1 MSFMI
6 DNELFESIS
15 DADMEAVLAELDR
28 PEELGAP
35 QIPNKLHY
43 DSLEELQADAEA
55 YSKAYRAWKAFM
67 KKAQFLSM
75 AQIGKFSELI
85 AGQTV
90 PTYEGG
96 KVVGTALIPKEL
108 EPILSDSYNSGAMLW
123 HIDSIGTVS
132 HQNRGGGQF
141 QFTVSSR
148 QGFQFTCRFDP
159 LDKQISKIKI
169 QYDDMTFTYPDVS
182 VTEFVQL
189 LSYSALVM
197 FKDLLD
203 NAKMNLA
210 LTDRVKEYIKR
221 IESRG

>member
-1 MSFMI
+1 M
-6 DNELFESIS
+6 
-15 DADMEAVLAELDR
+15 V
-28 PEELGAP
+28 
-35 QIPNKLHY
+35 
-43 DSLEELQADAEA
+43 
-55 YSKAYRAWKAFM
+55 
-67 KKAQFLSM
+67 
-75 AQIGKFSELI
+75 QIGKFSELI
-85 AGQTV
+85 AGQIA
-90 PTYEGG
+90 PTYEAG

-108 EPILSDSYNSGAMLW
+108 GPILSDPLNASAMPW
-123 HIDSIGTVS
+123 HLDSIGTVS

-148 QGFQFTCRFDP
+148 QGFQFTCRFDS
-159 LDKQISKIKI
+159 LDKHISKIKV

-182 VTEFVQL
+182 VAEFVQL

-210 LTDRVKEYIKR
+210 LTARVKEYIKR